1 MIASLTMATVATETK
16 IENIILFDGVC
27 NLCNTAINFV
37 IDRDR
42 KKVFKFSSFQ
52 STFGQGYLKDNQL
65 PLDEFEYMVYVE
77 NNKIYAKS
85 TAALKIARKMSGI
98 WPILY
103 GFIIIPKF
111 LRDAI
116 YNLIAN
122 NRYKWFGKRDQCRV
136 LTPELKAR
144 FLEQN
149 DGKNRTTT

>member
-77 NNKIYAKS
+77 NDKIYAKS